1 MSQKIALCDPFFW
14 ENPRVLVGSAWLRRW
29 TENFD
34 SRCASDITNEVAA
47 VYIFFF
53 IVGSLLAIG
62 LQYPY
67 ALPICLAIAT
77 LYLGPAVWALYH
89 LPNCSNPKSKEGFV
103 ATEQVVGVL
112 EEPNGENPGEYET
125 SPSYRNP
132 FMNVL
137 IDEIKYNPQRPAAR
151 SIQAPDVQDS
161 LDAFFRVQWTSDPTD
176 IYGKTQSQRE
186 FVAMP
191 STSVPND
198 QGSFADWLY
207 RIPGKTC
214 KEGGRESCLPGTDG
228 GPVTWLN
235 VNR

>member
-1 MSQKIALCDPFFW
+1 
-14 ENPRVLVGSAWLRRW
+14 
-29 TENFD
+29 
-34 SRCASDITNEVAA
+34 
-47 VYIFFF
+47 
-53 IVGSLLAIG
+53 
-62 LQYPY
+62 
-67 ALPICLAIAT
+67 
-77 LYLGPAVWALYH
+77 
-89 LPNCSNPKSKEGFV
+89 
-103 ATEQVVGVL
+103 
-112 EEPNGENPGEYET
+112 
-125 SPSYRNP
+125 
-132 FMNVL
+132 MNVL

>member
-1 MSQKIALCDPFFW
+1 M
-14 ENPRVLVGSAWLRRW
+14 
-29 TENFD
+29 
-34 SRCASDITNEVAA
+34 
-47 VYIFFF
+47 
-53 IVGSLLAIG
+53 
-62 LQYPY
+62 
-67 ALPICLAIAT
+67 
-77 LYLGPAVWALYH
+77 WALYH
-89 LPNCSNPKSKEGFV
+89 LPDCSDPKSKEGF
-103 ATEQVVGVL
+103 TGSGNGNEKVVGIL
-112 EEPNGENPGEYET
+112 EDTVGENPGEYET

-151 SIQAPDVQDS
+151 SIQSPDVQDS

-176 IYGKTQSQRE
+176 VFGKTQSQRE

-198 QGSFADWLY
+198 QGSYANWLY